1 MHDSDNILDKLS
13 VIYEGTIEAGQ
24 VVYLLTNLSV
34 SYNVLVTALETS
46 AEVDRLAVVKEH
58 LLQKNQK
65 QRTNQIDWVMKRHSL
80 TASSKIKDLI
90 IWALHKDM

>member
-13 VIYEGTIEAGQ
+13 VIYEGTIERGQ

-46 AEVDRLAVVKEH
+46 TEVDRLAVVKEH
-58 LLQKNQK
+58 L
-65 QRTNQIDWVMKRHSL
+65 M
-80 TASSKIKDLI
+80 
-90 IWALHKDM
+90 

>member
-13 VIYEGTIEAGQ
+13 VIYEGTIERGQ

-46 AEVDRLAVVKEH
+46 TKVDRLAVVKEH
-58 LLQKNQK
+58 LL
-65 QRTNQIDWVMKRHSL
+65 
-80 TASSKIKDLI
+80 
-90 IWALHKDM
+90 

>member
-13 VIYEGTIEAGQ
+13 VIYEGTIEGGQ

-46 AEVDRLAVVKEH
+46 TEVDRLAVVKEH
-58 LLQKNQK
+58 LL
-65 QRTNQIDWVMKRHSL
+65 
-80 TASSKIKDLI
+80 
-90 IWALHKDM
+90 